1 MDTTQQ
7 STYKIDFP
15 ADLSFTL
22 NIEEK
27 ELSHEIKRLALIK
40 LFEMG
45 KITSGRAANILG
57 ISRIAFFDLL
67 GQYQVDIYNDTDE
80 ETLKKDREN
89 A

>member
-1 MDTTQQ
+1 MNTMQL
-7 STYKIDFP
+7 STYQIDFP

-27 ELSHEIKRLALIK
+27 DLSREIKRLALIK

-45 KITSGRAANILG
+45 RITSGKAASILG

-67 GQYQVDIYNDTDE
+67 AMYNVDIYNDTDA
-80 ETLKKDREN
+80 ETLKADRKN